1 MKNFLKNLIFILSK
15 LSKKEKILII
25 LFIFSSLYLVA
36 LEVLTFSSL
45 YEMFS
50 NDNNSNFFI
59 KKIYDFFG
67 VYFSEYNDLLI
78 FFLVFSLL
86 LRNISYLTYQFL
98 ISKFTYNLYARNSKL
113 LLESYFQ
120 IDFLDYLKY
129 SKATYM
135 KNIIKESYL
144 VYLGIIHAIII
155 CTSDFLYLVTLC
167 LFAIFYLQIEF
178 SLFYIFIF
186 IFFFI
191 SYFSFIKFI
200 KNLGRLRES
209 SEKGIYEFCSEILSS
224 IVEIKIYKK
233 SALLCKNFF
242 NQMSD
247 YAKSMAYI
255 NTLNIFPKNF
265 LEILI
270 ASIICILYIIS
281 DNQDKFFNNNAY
293 YVSLGFILYRIVPS
307 ISKIFNHFNTII
319 VNYPSMQIFQNMYN
333 ERLKERNFQDITN
346 NLFQEINLSNVNFS
360 IKEKRLIDN
369 FSYKFKKGNIYCIKG
384 KSGSGKTSLIYAL
397 LGLYKFNSGKFII
410 DNTEIKNEILWGEKI
425 GYVSQFPI
433 ILDLTLAD
441 NLFIDDIKNLSAEE
455 KNYFF
460 DFGIEKIILDSSEVD
475 KSGLRNLSGGEKQRL
490 SIVKALLRKPKVLIM
505 DEPFS
510 SLDYKNSLIVIQKL
524 KQFKKDSIIILSSH
538 EDIFDDQFDKII
550 KLN

>member
-1 MKNFLKNLIFILSK
+1 MNNFLKNLIFILSK

-36 LEVLTFSSL
+36 LEALTFSSL
-45 YEMFS
+45 FEMFS

-144 VYLGIIHAIII
+144 VYLGIIYAIII

-200 KNLGRLRES
+200 KNLGRVRES

-346 NLFQEINLSNVNFS
+346 NLFQEINLLNVNFS
-360 IKEKRLIDN
+360 IKEKKLIDN

-397 LGLYKFNSGKFII
+397 LGLYKFNSGKFTI
-410 DNTEIKNEILWGEKI
+410 DNIEIKNEILWGEKI

-460 DFGIEKIILDSSEVD
+460 DFGIEKIILNSSEVD

-524 KQFKKDSIIILSSH
+524 KQLKKDSIIILSSH